1 MLKEPRIRRL
11 TISTCSIA
19 SSANLKVE
27 KVYSNNF
34 KIDVQIMRILL
45 IEDSLSLR
53 NSLSLGLEKLGYSV
67 DTAGTGTGS
76 EGLSMALLGSYE
88 IIILDMM
95 LPELDGMTILK
106 TLRKRH
112 LETKVIILSAR
123 SESEDKVAGLL
134 AGADDYLS
142 KPFSFDELTARL
154 LSLMRR
160 GAAHCLNDQV
170 TINGLT
176 LNIQFKTLS
185 YNNSDINLTPNE
197 YKIVECIFLNRH
209 KIVTSEMLSE
219 FISGSYDHVSKNA
232 IEAHLSSARKKV
244 RESGTSLPIKSKR
257 GFGYTVVEANEINT

>member
-1 MLKEPRIRRL
+1 
-11 TISTCSIA
+11 
-19 SSANLKVE
+19 
-27 KVYSNNF
+27 
-34 KIDVQIMRILL
+34 
-45 IEDSLSLR
+45 
-53 NSLSLGLEKLGYSV
+53 
-67 DTAGTGTGS
+67 
-76 EGLSMALLGSYE
+76 
-88 IIILDMM
+88 M
-95 LPELDGMTILK
+95 LPELDGMTILE

>member
-1 MLKEPRIRRL
+1 MLIEPRVRRL
-11 TISTCSIA
+11 TISTCSIV

-67 DTAGTGTGS
+67 DTAGTGS

-95 LPELDGMTILK
+95 LPELDGMTILE

>member
-1 MLKEPRIRRL
+1 MRRYTEITLKL
-11 TISTCSIA
+11 T
-19 SSANLKVE
+19 
-27 KVYSNNF
+27 F
-34 KIDVQIMRILL
+34 QIMRILL

-67 DTAGTGTGS
+67 DTAGTGS

-154 LSLMRR
+154 LSLMRK
-160 GAAHCLNDQV
+160 GELQ
-170 TINGLT
+170 
-176 LNIQFKTLS
+176 
-185 YNNSDINLTPNE
+185 
-197 YKIVECIFLNRH
+197 
-209 KIVTSEMLSE
+209 
-219 FISGSYDHVSKNA
+219 
-232 IEAHLSSARKKV
+232 
-244 RESGTSLPIKSKR
+244 
-257 GFGYTVVEANEINT
+257 

>member
-1 MLKEPRIRRL
+1 
-11 TISTCSIA
+11 
-19 SSANLKVE
+19 
-27 KVYSNNF
+27 
-34 KIDVQIMRILL
+34 
-45 IEDSLSLR
+45 
-53 NSLSLGLEKLGYSV
+53 
-67 DTAGTGTGS
+67 
-76 EGLSMALLGSYE
+76 MALLGSYE

-160 GAAHCLNDQV
+160 GAANCLNDQV
-170 TINGLT
+170 TINSLT

-185 YNNSDINLTPNE
+185 YNNGIINLTPNE

-219 FISGSYDHVSKNA
+219 FISGSYDHISKNA
-232 IEAHLSSARKKV
+232 IEAHLSSARRKV
-244 RESGTSLPIKSKR
+244 RESGASLRIAQQLLGPIR
-257 GFGYTVVEANEINT
+257 QEGLGVGIGVVHLRHDEHTRAIQHLLEAREIAEAR